1 MLQFPSALRW
11 LLCASFALAAFCAQA
26 SSKDETVVL
35 AFAGDIMLDDLPGKA
50 IAKGIDPFKDF
61 ANVLHSADAAIG
73 NLECVVSTKGKAM
86 PEKPWTFQPHPRVL
100 PALAKHFGIVT
111 IANNHTGDFGPE
123 AFNEQLDLLDKHQ
136 IKRFGGG
143 HNSDEARTPYI
154 LTVKGIRI
162 ALLGY
167 NDFQPRSFEAGP
179 SWPGVAWCVVPQ
191 VIADI
196 KAAREIHKA
205 DLVIPFMHWG
215 EEQVPA
221 NDRQKKIAKKMIDA
235 GADLV
240 VGSHPHWTQEP
251 EYYKGKLVLYSLG
264 NFVFDGFHPGG
275 PERIGWVL
283 RVRLDRRG
291 LINWDTVVAHIDDE
305 GLPHV
310 AKDDTSPSG
319 DVRDHSIEPKK
330 ALIDSAFTLESK

>member
-1 MLQFPSALRW
+1 MIMPLYRYIKWLACSAFAVAGIA
-11 LLCASFALAAFCAQA
+11 CAESP
-26 SSKDETVVL
+26 KGETVTL

-50 IAKGIDPFKDF
+50 IEKGIDPFKDF
-61 ANVLHSADAAIG
+61 AEVLKSTDAAIG
-73 NLECVVSTKGKAM
+73 NLECVVSTKGKAA
-86 PEKPWTFQPHPRVL
+86 PDKNWTFQPHPRVL
-100 PALAKHFGIVT
+100 PVLAKHFGIVSL
-111 IANNHTGDFGPE
+111 ANNHTGDFGHE
-123 AFNEQLDLLDKHQ
+123 AFLEQLDLLQKNK
-136 IKRFGGG
+136 IGFFGGG
-143 HNSDEARTPYI
+143 KNCLEARTPYI
-154 LTVKGIRI
+154 VTLKGIRI

-167 NDFQPRSFEAGP
+167 NDFHPRAFEAGP
-179 SWPGVAWCVVPQ
+179 SWPGVAWCVEPQ
-191 VIADI
+191 VLADI

-205 DLVIPFMHWG
+205 DIVIPFMHWG

-221 NDRQKKIAKKMIDA
+221 NDRQKKLAQRMIDA
-235 GADLV
+235 GADMV

-251 EYYKGKLVLYSLG
+251 EYYKGKLALYSLG

-291 LINWDTVVAHIDDE
+291 LINWDTVVAHIDDD

-319 DVRDHSIEPKK
+319 DIRDHSLTPKR
-330 ALIDSAFTLESK
+330 ALIDSAFTENK